1 MELFCECVITIW
13 FTGCEQ
19 MAVATITLH
28 STASAN
34 IILQMFKFE
43 YRNDNV
49 VIMINIAHQSKL
61 CNSKAFL
68 LKGEVTD
75 RQTFHLEQNLT
86 KIIATQTL
94 SPNA

>member
-1 MELFCECVITIW
+1 MGKYECCSSQTHQSFGSVVELFCECFITIW
-13 FTGCEQ
+13 FTDCEQ

-49 VIMINIAHQSKL
+49 VIMINIAHQ
-61 CNSKAFL
+61 
-68 LKGEVTD
+68 
-75 RQTFHLEQNLT
+75 
-86 KIIATQTL
+86 
-94 SPNA
+94 